1 MNEVKLRAIISE
13 VFKQLIQES
22 ELTED
27 SLVEEVP
34 TEEIMEDDK
43 SDWTDKEP
51 VKAISRQ
58 KDMGGDYFSKGFD
71 KKFDGR

>member
-1 MNEVKLRAIISE
+1 MDEGKLRMLISE
-13 VFKQLIQES
+13 TFKQLIEEP

-58 KDMGGDYFSKGFD
+58 KDIGKDYFSKGFE
-71 KKFDGR
+71 KKFD